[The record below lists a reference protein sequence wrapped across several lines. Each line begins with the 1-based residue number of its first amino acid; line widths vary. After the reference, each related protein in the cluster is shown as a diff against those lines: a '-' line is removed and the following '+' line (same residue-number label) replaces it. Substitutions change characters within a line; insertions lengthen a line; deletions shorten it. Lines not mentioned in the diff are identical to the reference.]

1 MDLQHNCPLLLQHW
15 QACLCC
21 DLISSGWPSGK
32 KCCNFW
38 RSAEKPHLHT
48 FWFSLSMFTEITYWT
63 VKMKVTWSVGPVA
76 CLLHSLGG
84 WHTQFY
90 MCLLEVLRPVSYI
103 KCVETLCLKWF
114 FSHSVG
120 YGNWELDGEIASDI
134 KTEGNVTTVQC
145 MSTHL
150 TSFAVLV
157 DVAGGLQVC
166 QYVAAVIMIAYY
178 HHCCCCCSYR
188 KYLNRNTRPYKLY
201 HTLDVPFL
209 LSVLS
214 SLLCSFYCKGER
226 LEQGMVYTHSLE
238 IKCPVIAL
246 IYY

>member
-1 MDLQHNCPLLLQHW
+1 
-15 QACLCC
+15 
-21 DLISSGWPSGK
+21 
-32 KCCNFW
+32 
-38 RSAEKPHLHT
+38 
-48 FWFSLSMFTEITYWT
+48 
-63 VKMKVTWSVGPVA
+63 MKVTWSVGPVA

-90 MCLLEVLRPVSYI
+90 MCLLEVLRPVSYN
-103 KCVETLCLKWF
+103 KSVETLCLKWF

-166 QYVAAVIMIAYY
+166 QYVVGVIMISYMLWY
-178 HHCCCCCSYR
+178 HHCCCWCSCR
-188 KYLNRNTRPYKLY
+188 TYLKRNTRPCKLY
-201 HTLDVPFL
+201 HTLVVPFL

-238 IKCPVIAL
+238 IKCPVLAL
-246 IYY
+246 IEAFWVLGFLIPLKKSHENILPQEEVTSCSPPVCSPESIHLFTIGLSHIHFWHWEC